1 MSDSSRPHGLQP
13 TRLLC
18 PWDFPGKSTG
28 VGCHCLLQLNIV
40 KAIYDKPTANII
52 LNGEKLKAFL
62 LRSGIRQ
69 GCPLSP
75 LLFNIV
81 LEVLATAIRE
91 EKEIKGIQTGKEE
104 IYTILTVNY
113 TSIKLKT
120 FLKKNLLT
128 LN

>member
-1 MSDSSRPHGLQP
+1 
-13 TRLLC
+13 
-18 PWDFPGKSTG
+18 
-28 VGCHCLLQLNIV
+28 
-40 KAIYDKPTANII
+40 
-52 LNGEKLKAFL
+52 
-62 LRSGIRQ
+62 
-69 GCPLSP
+69 
-75 LLFNIV
+75 